1 MLQSLFNKVA
11 GIAGLQLYHKETPTQ
26 VLSCES
32 CEILKNSFFKRT
44 PPLAASVSLK
54 GVFKT
59 LPSIFYRAL
68 LTENR

>member
-1 MLQSLFNKVA
+1 MLESVFNKVA
-11 GIAGLQLYHKETPTQ
+11 RLAGLQLYHKETPTQ

-32 CEILKNSFFKRT
+32 CEILKNSFFKRA

-59 LPSIFYRAL
+59 LPNIFYRAV
-68 LTENR
+68 LTENG